1 VSEKENPP
9 SNKREPVYMFN
20 AQDIGASLHEVAADF
35 IKTEDNEIESHWY
48 HSQKDADLYYW
59 RDNKK
64 NIIKQQ
70 VSFLGQIIEW
80 NILDGVRTGV
90 VVEDES
96 SQTMGGSPLVHYDR
110 SPSLSTLRQ
119 CLDII
124 THIPKLPDMEKQQ
137 IMDNFSHSP
146 NLQNLPLAEII
157 KRFQLKD
164 TTPNATVFW
173 RLWRFLQ
180 EKLGVWAKKK

>member
-1 VSEKENPP
+1 
-9 SNKREPVYMFN
+9 MFN
-20 AQDIGASLHEVAADF
+20 AQDIGSSLQEVAADY

-90 VVEDES
+90 VVEDET
-96 SQTMGGSPLVHYDR
+96 SQSMGCSPLVHYDK
-110 SPSLSTLRQ
+110 SPSPSTLGQ
-119 CLDII
+119 CVDIVA
-124 THIPKLPDMEKQQ
+124 HIPKLPASEKQQ
-137 IMDNFSHSP
+137 IMNNFLHSP
-146 NLQNLPLAEII
+146 NLHNLPLAEII
-157 KRFQLKD
+157 SRFQLK
-164 TTPNATVFW
+164 TAAPATAILG

-180 EKLGVWAKKK
+180 EKLGVSLKKK